1 MMMRGRD
8 GSQKKHLLPSLC
20 VAFLFFVFLF
30 LYYGSY
36 LSNRGHHANN
46 ALEYGSKISR
56 SIGWISE
63 NNAELGKSE
72 DQIFAQNDEE
82 EISIPKSF
90 PVSVISSEC

>member
-8 GSQKKHLLPSLC
+8 GSQKKHLIPSLC
-20 VAFLFFVFLF
+20 LALLFFVFLV

-36 LSNRGHHANN
+36 LSNRGRHANS

-63 NNAELGKSE
+63 DNAELGKSE
-72 DQIFAQNDEE
+72 DQIFTQNDGE
-82 EISIPKSF
+82 EIVIPKSF
-90 PVSVISSEC
+90 PVSAISSGC